1 MYRVRLL
8 LALAVTAAMTASVF
22 LSAGPAGAVRHQEA
36 ADSVCSLLS
45 RPDVMSQI
53 SAAGE
58 VALKV
63 RCGLI
68 APDAPGSPSAIN
80 GRPERLVNDRS
91 TDTWTHITQ
100 SETTVAISGSTVL
113 AGWNDSG
120 EFNPNGDFS
129 GYGRSTDR
137 GNTWT
142 DMRTPTTPL
151 GPVSAV
157 FGDPVLMADLDR
169 NPGDAGVFY
178 FSNLG
183 DSSGNPIISV
193 HKTTDGGQTWDS
205 AANASPAAPA
215 FTFPDKEW
223 LAVDSRPSG
232 TGAGNVY
239 VCYRLFGGGD
249 GIRFSRSTNG
259 GATFT
264 ELPASI
270 SANPIETQGCWV
282 AVNPTNG
289 HVYVAWRNT
298 STVPLTMRFR
308 RSIDGGLTFE
318 PEITIGQFPAPENNT
333 SACGRTAFVDDEP
346 NASQRAIRSGSF
358 PQIAVDPNTGNIA
371 LVAHSAG
378 LAGGSESD
386 IAYTTST
393 NGGTTWSAP
402 VRVNNVVTGQQF
414 FGGIAV
420 NRDGKLRAMFYS
432 TQNSPSDRLIDV
444 YISSSNDWGVTWS
457 GPRRVTEVSFD
468 RPVTNPNFDTFV
480 VSCYMGD
487 YNQIQSPPPGLGR
500 GQFWVSWGDN
510 RLDGNPNQA
519 GIQPDP
525 DVRIERQRR
534 DFLSPASPGQ

>member
-1 MYRVRLL
+1 MHRARVL
-8 LALAVTAAMTASVF
+8 LALAVTTAMTASLF
-22 LSAGPAGAVRHQEA
+22 LSAGAAGAVRHSGA

-68 APDAPGSPSAIN
+68 ARSDASLDSQGPSGIN
-80 GRPERLVNDRS
+80 GRPDLLVNDRS
-91 TDTWTHITQ
+91 TDTWTHVTQ
-100 SETTVAISGSTVL
+100 SETTVAISGNTVL

-120 EFNPNGDFS
+120 EFFPNGDFS

-151 GPVSAV
+151 GTVSAV
-157 FGDPVLMADLDR
+157 FGDPVLMSDLDR
-169 NPGDAGVFY
+169 DPGDAGVFY
-178 FSNLG
+178 FSNLAEN
-183 DSSGNPIISV
+183 SGGNAIISV

-205 AANASPAAPA
+205 AANASPLAGG
-215 FTFPDKEW
+215 TFPDKEW

-239 VCYRLFGGGD
+239 VCYRMFGGTE
-249 GIRFSRSTNG
+249 GIRFSRSTDG
-259 GATFT
+259 GASFT
-264 ELPASI
+264 EFPGTI
-270 SANPIETQGCWV
+270 SANPSSTQGCWV

-298 STVPLTMRFR
+298 SAVPLTMRFR
-308 RSIDGGLTFE
+308 RSIDGGVTFE

-333 SACGRTAFVDDEP
+333 AACGRPAFVDDEA
-346 NASQRAIRSGSF
+346 NASQRAVRSASF

-393 NGGTTWSAP
+393 NGGSTWSAP
-402 VRVNNVVTGQQF
+402 VRVNNVATGQQF
-414 FGGIAV
+414 FASVAV

-444 YISSSNDWGVTWS
+444 YVSSSSDWGLNWS
-457 GPRRVTEVSFD
+457 GPRRITEVSFD
-468 RPVTNPNFDTFV
+468 RPTTNPNFDTLV
-480 VSCYMGD
+480 VNCYMGD
-487 YNQIQSPPPGLGR
+487 YNQIQSPLPGLGQK
-500 GQFWVSWGDN
+500 QFWASWGDN
-510 RLDGNPNQA
+510 RLDGNPNQS

-525 DVRIERQRR
+525 DVRVERQRQ
-534 DFLSPASPGQ
+534 DF